1 MVFQKTGF
9 VEKTGLIVIFNCHS
23 LFLQITYN
31 ILMKN
36 RTYTIKSGDTLSEI
50 AQRYLGNANRW
61 QEITKDTGECF
72 SENEARSLQIGQIV
86 YLPSQYNNIQ
96 SDSGS
101 SNKNKQISNNGLK
114 FIADHEGMILHL
126 YNDPANHAT
135 IGVGHLVH
143 HGPINGSESDEFK
156 GGITKERAMEILRSD
171 VNTAESTVN
180 KLVKVP
186 LNQNQFD
193 ALVSFVFNIGETQ
206 FASSTLLSKLNQRD
220 YDSVPSELNRWVHG
234 SGKKLPGLI
243 NRRRD
248 EGNLFRRGKKVASRK

>member
-1 MVFQKTGF
+1 
-9 VEKTGLIVIFNCHS
+9 
-23 LFLQITYN
+23 
-31 ILMKN
+31 MKN
-36 RTYTIKSGDTLSEI
+36 RTSYSIKSGDTLSGI

-61 QEITKDTGECF
+61 QEITKDSGECF
-72 SENEARSLQIGQIV
+72 TENEARRLQIGQVV
-86 YLPSQYNNIQ
+86 YLPSEKSNIQ
-96 SDSGS
+96 SDS
-101 SNKNKQISNNGLK
+101 NHKNKKISDNGLK

-143 HGPINGSESDEFK
+143 HGPINGSEPEEFK
-156 GGITKERAMEILRSD
+156 RGITKERAMEILRSD
-171 VNTAESTVN
+171 VITAENTVN

-206 FASSTLLSKLNQRD
+206 FASSTLLTKLNQGD
-220 YDSVPSELNRWVHG
+220 YNCVPSELNRWVHG

-248 EGNLFRRGKKVASRK
+248 EGNLFGRG

>member
-1 MVFQKTGF
+1 MQ
-9 VEKTGLIVIFNCHS
+9 
-23 LFLQITYN
+23 
-31 ILMKN
+31 N
-36 RTYTIKSGDTLSEI
+36 RTSYTIKPGDTLSGI
-50 AQRYLGNANRW
+50 AQRYLGKANRW

-72 SENEARSLQIGQIV
+72 TENEARRLQIGQV
-86 YLPSQYNNIQ
+86 VCLPSSDNNIQ
-96 SDSGS
+96 SDSNS
-101 SNKNKQISNNGLK
+101 KNKKVSDNGLK

-143 HGPINGSESDEFK
+143 HGPINGSEPEEFK
-156 GGITKERAMEILRSD
+156 RGITKERAMEILRSD
-171 VNTAESTVN
+171 VTTAENTVN
-180 KLVKVP
+180 KLVKVQ

-193 ALVSFVFNIGETQ
+193 ALVSFIFNIGETQ

-220 YDSVPSELNRWVHG
+220 YNSVPSELNRWVHG

-248 EGNLFRRGKKVASRK
+248 EGNLFKK

>member
-1 MVFQKTGF
+1 
-9 VEKTGLIVIFNCHS
+9 
-23 LFLQITYN
+23 
-31 ILMKN
+31 MKN
-36 RTYTIKSGDTLSEI
+36 HTSYTIKPGDTLSEI
-50 AQRYLGNANRW
+50 AQRYLGKANRW

-72 SENEARSLQIGQIV
+72 TENEARHLQIGQVV
-86 YLPSQYNNIQ
+86 YLPSQDNNIQ
-96 SDSGS
+96 SNS
-101 SNKNKQISNNGLK
+101 SNKNKKISNNGLT

-143 HGPINGSESDEFK
+143 HGPINGCESEEFK
-156 GGITKERAMEILRSD
+156 RGITKERAMEILRSD
-171 VNTAESTVN
+171 VTTAENTVN

-220 YDSVPSELNRWVHG
+220 YNSVPSQLNRWVHG

-248 EGNLFRRGKKVASRK
+248 EGDLFSK

>member
-1 MVFQKTGF
+1 
-9 VEKTGLIVIFNCHS
+9 
-23 LFLQITYN
+23 
-31 ILMKN
+31 MKN
-36 RTYTIKSGDTLSEI
+36 RTSYSIKSGDTLSGI

-61 QEITKDTGECF
+61 QEITKDSGECF
-72 SENEARSLQIGQIV
+72 TENEARRLQIGQVV
-86 YLPSQYNNIQ
+86 YLPSEKSNIQ
-96 SDSGS
+96 SDS
-101 SNKNKQISNNGLK
+101 NHKNKKISDNGLK

-143 HGPINGSESDEFK
+143 HGPINGSEPEEFK
-156 GGITKERAMEILRSD
+156 RGITKERAMEILRSD
-171 VNTAESTVN
+171 VITAENTVN

-193 ALVSFVFNIGETQ
+193 ALVSFVFNIGKTQ
-206 FASSTLLSKLNQRD
+206 FASSTLLAKLNNQD
-220 YDSVPSELNRWVHG
+220 YSSVPSQLNRWVHG

-248 EGNLFRRGKKVASRK
+248 EGNLFESKN

>member
-1 MVFQKTGF
+1 
-9 VEKTGLIVIFNCHS
+9 
-23 LFLQITYN
+23 
-31 ILMKN
+31 MKN
-36 RTYTIKSGDTLSEI
+36 RASYTIKSGDTLSEI

-72 SENEARSLQIGQIV
+72 TENEARRLQIGQVV
-86 YLPSQYNNIQ
+86 YLPSLNNNIQ
-96 SDSGS
+96 IDSNSNTKNNKISD
-101 SNKNKQISNNGLK
+101 NGLK

-143 HGPINGSESDEFK
+143 HGPINGCEPEEFK
-156 GGITKERAMEILRSD
+156 CGITKERAMEILRSD
-171 VNTAESTVN
+171 VATAENTVN

-206 FASSTLLSKLNQRD
+206 FASSTLLSKLNNRD
-220 YDSVPSELNRWVHG
+220 YNSVPNQLNRWVHG

-248 EGNLFRRGKKVASRK
+248 EGDLFERG

>member
-1 MVFQKTGF
+1 
-9 VEKTGLIVIFNCHS
+9 
-23 LFLQITYN
+23 
-31 ILMKN
+31 MKN
-36 RTYTIKSGDTLSEI
+36 RTSYTIKSGDTLSEI
-50 AQRYLGNANRW
+50 AQRYLGKANRW

-72 SENEARSLQIGQIV
+72 TENEARRLQIGQVV
-86 YLPSQYNNIQ
+86 YLPSSDNNIQ
-96 SDSGS
+96 SDSNS
-101 SNKNKQISNNGLK
+101 SYKNKNKKISNNGLK
-114 FIADHEGMILHL
+114 FIADHEGIILNL

-143 HGPINGSESDEFK
+143 HGPINGSEPEEFK
-156 GGITKERAMEILRSD
+156 VGISKERAMEILRSD
-171 VNTAESTVN
+171 VTTAENTVN

-220 YDSVPSELNRWVHG
+220 YNSVPSQLNRWVHG

-248 EGNLFRRGKKVASRK
+248 EGDLFSK

>member
-1 MVFQKTGF
+1 M
-9 VEKTGLIVIFNCHS
+9 N
-23 LFLQITYN
+23 
-31 ILMKN
+31 N
-36 RTYTIKSGDTLSEI
+36 RTSYTIKSGDTLSEI
-50 AQRYLGNANRW
+50 AQRYLGTANRW

-72 SENEARSLQIGQIV
+72 TENEARRLQIGQVV
-86 YLPSQYNNIQ
+86 YLPSENHIKASNNHNQKI
-96 SDSGS
+96 SD
-101 SNKNKQISNNGLK
+101 NGLK

-143 HGPINGSESDEFK
+143 HGPIDGSESEEFK
-156 GGITKERAMEILRSD
+156 RGITKERAMEILRDD
-171 VNTAESTVN
+171 VKQAEKTVK

-206 FASSTLLSKLNQRD
+206 FASSTLLAKLNNQD
-220 YDSVPSELNRWVHG
+220 YNSVPSELNRWVHG

-248 EGNLFRRGKKVASRK
+248 EGNLFQSKN

>member
-1 MVFQKTGF
+1 
-9 VEKTGLIVIFNCHS
+9 
-23 LFLQITYN
+23 
-31 ILMKN
+31 MKN
-36 RTYTIKSGDTLSEI
+36 HTYTIKSGDTLSAI

-61 QEITKDTGECF
+61 QEITKDTGESF
-72 SENEARSLQIGQIV
+72 TENEARRLQIGQVV
-86 YLPSQYNNIQ
+86 YFPSQNSGTQANNYHQ
-96 SDSGS
+96 
-101 SNKNKQISNNGLK
+101 KISNHGLK

-143 HGPINGSESDEFK
+143 HGPINGSEPEEFK
-156 GGITKERAMEILRSD
+156 RGITKERAMEILRSD
-171 VNTAESTVN
+171 VTTAENTVN

-206 FASSTLLSKLNQRD
+206 FASSTLLSELNQRD
-220 YDSVPSELNRWVHG
+220 YNSVPSQLNRWVHG

-248 EGNLFRRGKKVASRK
+248 EGDLFSK